1 MSDLIVMGDGGLNPY
16 HTTEHYLRKVLVG
29 DIKSV
34 RVRLIAAL
42 ERLEYDIL
50 DDDNH
55 VIRGRRQARGW
66 GTSYSSAD
74 VLDYPMTLIVKLKEQ
89 GDYATRATFD
99 YVVKHPSL
107 SKGEK
112 DVLTREAEA
121 ISALA
126 TVRAVDKICS
136 ACGTESTDD
145 SRFCRRCGTKMVIE
159 SSELEV
165 LRMSAEISAGHTSVA
180 TTFIAS
186 LASTVFLVAGLT
198 ALVAGGVVF
207 GKGIG
212 ALLIIGLVLSL
223 LSNIFVC
230 FGWNRINRALKRSP
244 AEKAS
249 AVEANPPLVFPTREN
264 GYLDDGPPVSV
275 TERTTNLL
283 EVVRDPA
290 KTGEFRTDE
299 LSPVD

>member
-1 MSDLIVMGDGGLNPY
+1 MSDLINLDSGASPY
-16 HTTEHYLRKVLVG
+16 HTTEHYLRKVLIG

-50 DDDNH
+50 DDEDH
-55 VIRGRRQARGW
+55 IVRGRRQARGW

-89 GDYATRATFD
+89 GDHATRVTFD

-112 DVLTREAEA
+112 EVLTREAEA

-145 SRFCRRCGTKMVIE
+145 SRFCRRCGAKMIVE
-159 SSELEV
+159 SNELEL
-165 LRMSAEISAGHTSVA
+165 LRMHSEIRAGHTSVV
-180 TTFIAS
+180 TTFITSSAT
-186 LASTVFLVAGLT
+186 TVAFGA
-198 ALVAGGVVF
+198 ALLSMLMSGVVF
-207 GKGIG
+207 GKGVGAFLVIG
-212 ALLIIGLVLSL
+212 MILSFL
-223 LSNIFVC
+223 TSVFVA
-230 FGWNRINRALKRSP
+230 FGWNRINRSLKRP
-244 AEKAS
+244 PGEEEKPVIAAAATS
-249 AVEANPPLVFPTREN
+249 LSDRSGQYGRDLPP
-264 GYLDDGPPVSV
+264 GSV

-283 EVVRDPA
+283 PVNADPA
-290 KTGEFRTDE
+290 KTGEFTID
-299 LSPVD
+299 